1 MSRLEITYAASDY
14 EHTRD
19 LTRGDIQA
27 EGIDL
32 RYLHLQIE
40 ETFFRF
46 IKFREWDVSE
56 MSFGKYIALK
66 SQDDDTVTAI
76 PVFPSRVFRQSSL
89 FVLPDSG
96 IRDASDLRGKKIGI
110 PEWAQTASI
119 YTRGWL
125 VHNMGIPLQE
135 IDWIQGGV
143 NDAGR
148 QEKVKLKLPDGVSY
162 TPRPDKSL
170 TQMLFDGEIDCIMSA
185 HPPVPV
191 EEGDDTIVHL
201 YPNYQEVEERYYK
214 DTGIFPIMHVIAMRG
229 DVFRENRWI
238 AMNLLKAFTEA
249 KDRAM
254 FRVQEMTATRV
265 PYAWCYEGAQK
276 ARKLFGDDFFPYGIE
291 PNRTTLEAFL
301 QYGFEQGVC
310 QRKVEVEEL
319 FPKEV
324 QAEFRV

>member
-32 RYLHLQIE
+32 RYLNLQIE

-125 VHNMGIPLQE
+125 VHNMRIPLQE

-185 HPPVPV
+185 HPPAPV

-201 YPNYQEVEERYYK
+201 YPNYQEVEEQYYK

>member
-185 HPPVPV
+185 HPPAPV